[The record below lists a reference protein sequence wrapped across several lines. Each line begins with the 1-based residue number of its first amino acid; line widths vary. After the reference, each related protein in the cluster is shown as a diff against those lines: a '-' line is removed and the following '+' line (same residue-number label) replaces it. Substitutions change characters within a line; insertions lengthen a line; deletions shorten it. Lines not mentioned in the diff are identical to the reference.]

1 MKTKHLAIAAVVLA
15 SGVAHAQSSVTLY
28 GIIDT
33 SILYQNNV
41 KGSSNWFENSGTSST
56 SRWGLRGT
64 EDLGGGLSAVFD
76 LENGFMANNGTL
88 KNGGD
93 LFGRQAWVGLNSKQY
108 GQLTVG
114 RQYDFLVDYVAPM
127 STTGSGFAGNLGAHP
142 YDNDNLD
149 NDMRLNN
156 SVKFSSASF
165 HGLKAGAIYG
175 FSNEA
180 GGFANNRAYGF
191 GAAYARGPLSL
202 AAAYLQINR
211 STTMANATGSISTG
225 DGNELTLGGNQQIWA
240 AGAKYSFGKA
250 NIGMTYSH
258 SVTYNITGL
267 FGQGLT
273 GQSMK
278 FDNFDINGQYFVRP
292 DLSLNLGYT
301 YTTGTFAASTGSAT
315 PHWNQVTAMVD
326 YNLSRRTDVYL
337 IGSYQRVSGGNAAN
351 ALNGGGT
358 VFNASVYNYGT
369 SSTNA
374 QVVAGAGLRH
384 RF

>member
-1 MKTKHLAIAAVVLA
+1 
-15 SGVAHAQSSVTLY
+15 
-28 GIIDT
+28 
-33 SILYQNNV
+33 
-41 KGSSNWFENSGTSST
+41 
-56 SRWGLRGT
+56 
-64 EDLGGGLSAVFD
+64 
-76 LENGFMANNGTL
+76 
-88 KNGGD
+88 
-93 LFGRQAWVGLNSKQY
+93 
-108 GQLTVG
+108 
-114 RQYDFLVDYVAPM
+114 M

-175 FSNEA
+175 FSNQA

-191 GAAYARGPLSL
+191 GASYAMGPLSL

-211 STTMANATGSISTG
+211 TANPLAANATGSISTT
-225 DGNELTLGGNQQIWA
+225 DSNELTNGGNQQIWA

-258 SVTYNITGL
+258 SITYNIINL
-267 FGQGLT
+267 YGQPNFQVT

-301 YTTGTFAASTGSAT
+301 YTTGAFAASTGAAT

-337 IGSYQRVSGGNAAN
+337 IGSYQRVSGGNGN
-351 ALNGGGT
+351 P
-358 VFNASVYNYGT
+358 VFNASVYTYGT
-369 SSTNA
+369 SSNNA

-384 RF
+384 KF

>member
-1 MKTKHLAIAAVVLA
+1 MKTKHLAIAAAAVLA

-28 GIIDT
+28 GVIDT

-93 LFGRQAWVGLNSKQY
+93 LFGRQAWVGLKSNEY
-108 GQLTVG
+108 GQLTLG

-156 SVKFSSASF
+156 AVKFSSATF

-191 GAAYARGPLSL
+191 GAAYAMGPLSL

-211 STTMANATGSISTG
+211 AGTTAEQNATGSISTG
-225 DGNELTLGGNQQIWA
+225 DGNNLGFGGNQQIWA
-240 AGAKYSFGKA
+240 AGAKYSFGRA
-250 NIGMTYSH
+250 NVGMTYSH
-258 SVTYNITGL
+258 SILYNVTSLY
-267 FGQGLT
+267 GQTANSLV

-292 DLSLNLGYT
+292 DLSLNVGYT
-301 YTTGTFAASTGSAT
+301 YTMGSFAASTGSAT

-337 IGSYQRVSGGNAAN
+337 IGAYQRVSGGNGN
-351 ALNGGGT
+351 A
-358 VFNASVYNYGT
+358 VFNASVYTYGQ
-369 SSTNA
+369 SSNNA